1 MERLSGG
8 RVASANN
15 AFSTVRCAFRLLFGR
30 CLQPGIEAP
39 LTTVKV
45 GGDKLRID
53 LHSPLPDAA
62 VTEFKAELA
71 LRGSLTRDAQG
82 TIRTLEAV
90 QLQMAYA
97 LTQLLEHLEGLKH
110 W

>member
-1 MERLSGG
+1 LLSIHWL
-8 RVASANN
+8 
-15 AFSTVRCAFRLLFGR
+15 TCLLADLLITCRF
-30 CLQPGIEAP
+30 LAGIEAP
-39 LTTVKV
+39 FTTVEV
-45 GGDKLRID
+45 GGDKLRIMID
-53 LHSPLPDAA
+53 LHSPLPAAA

-90 QLQMAYA
+90 QLQMTYT
-97 LTQLLEHLEGLKH
+97 LTQLLEHMEGLKH

>member
-1 MERLSGG
+1 
-8 RVASANN
+8 
-15 AFSTVRCAFRLLFGR
+15 
-30 CLQPGIEAP
+30 
-39 LTTVKV
+39 V

-62 VTEFKAELA
+62 VTEFKTDLA
-71 LRGSLTRDAQG
+71 LRGSLLRNAQG

-90 QLQMAYA
+90 QLQMAYP
-97 LTQLLEHLEGLKH
+97 LTQLLENLEGPKH